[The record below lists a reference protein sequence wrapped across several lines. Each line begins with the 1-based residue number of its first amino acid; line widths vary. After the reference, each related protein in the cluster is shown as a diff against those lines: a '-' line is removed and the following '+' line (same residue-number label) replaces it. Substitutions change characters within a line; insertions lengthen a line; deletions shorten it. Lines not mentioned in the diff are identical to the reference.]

1 MNIAILGFGVVG
13 SGVYDL
19 SQKNAKLL
27 QNKISDKLKVKRI
40 LDIRNFEKHTA
51 RELFTK
57 DYNDVLNDPSISI
70 IVECIGGINPAYDYT
85 KAALLKGKSVVT
97 SNKELVATHGKEFS
111 KIAREKGIHYLFEA
125 SVGGGVPIIRP
136 LQQCLASNNIIE
148 IVGILNGTT
157 NFILGEM
164 LNKEISFADA
174 LTGAQ
179 KLGYAERNPTADID
193 GHDACR
199 KASILA
205 AVAFG
210 EHVACDAIQ
219 TKGIRNVTLKKLK
232 AARTQGYA
240 IKLIAKI
247 KRIGGELKCQVKPTR
262 IPLSHPL
269 ANVNG
274 VNNAIMVRGDFVG
287 DILLSGLGAGS
298 RPTASAIMGDVIEIA
313 RDLIK
318 RRNNALLQ
326 YA

>member
-13 SGVYDL
+13 SGVYEL
-19 SQKNAKLL
+19 SHKNAKLL

-40 LDIRNFEKHTA
+40 LDIRNFEKHPA

-57 DYNDVLNDPSISI
+57 DFNEILNDSSISI
-70 IVECIGGINPAYDYT
+70 IIECIGGINPAYDYT

-97 SNKELVATHGKEFS
+97 SNKELVATHGKELL
-111 KIAREKGIHYLFEA
+111 KIAREKDTHFLFEA

-136 LQQCLASNNIIE
+136 LQQCLASNNIVE

-164 LNKEISFADA
+164 LNKEISFANA
-174 LTGAQ
+174 LAEAQ
-179 KLGYAERNPTADID
+179 KLGYAERNPSADID

-210 EHVACDAIQ
+210 EYIACDKIA
-219 TKGIRNVTLKKLK
+219 TKGIRNITLKKLK
-232 AARTQGYA
+232 TARAQGYA
-240 IKLIAKI
+240 IKLIVKI
-247 KRIGGELKCQVKPTR
+247 KRIGGELKCQVKPMR

-269 ANVNG
+269 ANIKG
-274 VNNAIMVRGDFVG
+274 VNNAIIVRGDFVG
-287 DILLSGLGAGS
+287 DILLSGLGAGA

-313 RDLIK
+313 RDLLK
-318 RRNNALLQ
+318 RRNNEILQ